1 MRQPV
6 VLFSTTRTFN
16 PGDDFVLFGIRNLL
30 TPLIGPFAPLV
41 HNRNPALHVLRGLA
55 AASEGRAD
63 AASAGMAQ
71 LHRAI
76 AETVPAYD
84 NSWHEGFDTGAVDLA
99 VFAGTPEWAGTV
111 TAPLVDALLAAGTPT
126 LYLGLGAFEGVGA
139 LTYEELPERDRRLM
153 ERAPLV
159 TARDPACAA
168 LLEPLAPALLPCPS
182 LFAAP
187 KARPRGPARRIA
199 LSMQGVGEKNPQR
212 FDRDTFDYAR
222 ALFVALSARC
232 DCALVC
238 HYVDEVAELRAAFGD
253 GIEVHYAYDAAD
265 YLAIYDAFDL
275 TVTTRVHGAG
285 LAASL
290 GIPGF
295 VIGHSV
301 RTGTVEGFRAAI
313 LDPAAHSVE
322 AALRLVEGCDVAA
335 ASSAL
340 IAHKEAARRASVEL
354 LAPVLRD
361 LGIAR

>member
-1 MRQPV
+1 MRRPV

-30 TPLIGPFAPLV
+30 APLIGPFVPIV

-55 AASEGRAD
+55 ATSAGRTD

-76 AETVPAYD
+76 ADTVPAYD

-111 TAPLVDALLAAGTPT
+111 TAPLVDALLAAATPT

-139 LTYEELPERDRRLM
+139 LKYDELPERDRRLL
-153 ERAPLV
+153 ERAALV
-159 TARDPACAA
+159 TVRDPACAA
-168 LLEPLAPALLPCPS
+168 LLEPIAPALLPCPS

-187 KARPRGPARRIA
+187 AARPRGAARRIA
-199 LSMQGVGEKNPQR
+199 LSMQGLGEKNPQR
-212 FDRDTFDYAR
+212 IDRETFDYAR
-222 ALFVALSARC
+222 ALFRALSERF

-238 HYVDEVAELRAAFGD
+238 HYVDEVAELRTVFGHD
-253 GIEVHYAYDAAD
+253 TQIHYAYDAAD
-265 YLAIYDAFDL
+265 YLAIYERFDL
-275 TVTTRVHGAG
+275 IVTTRVHGAG

-295 VIGHSV
+295 LIGHSV
-301 RTGTVEGFRAAI
+301 RTATVEGFRAAI
-313 LDPAAHSVE
+313 LDPAARSVE
-322 AALRLVEGCDVAA
+322 AALGLVEGCDVAA
-335 ASSAL
+335 ASKAL
-340 IAHKEAARRASVEL
+340 IAHKEAARQASVAL